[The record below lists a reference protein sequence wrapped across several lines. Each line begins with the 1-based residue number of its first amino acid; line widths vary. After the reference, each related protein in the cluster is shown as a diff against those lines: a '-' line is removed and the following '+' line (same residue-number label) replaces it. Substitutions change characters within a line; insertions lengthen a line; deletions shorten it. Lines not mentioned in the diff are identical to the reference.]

1 MIPFMVGIIASSFS
15 TGRIMSRTGR
25 YKVFPVV
32 GTAVMAVAMLL
43 FSTLTVDTPITTTMA
58 FMLIMGMGLGLS
70 MQTLVISVQNALPPR
85 DMGIATSS
93 VTFFRSMGGTF
104 GVAAALALLFG
115 SLGGNIR
122 DRAIAAHLPPAVI
135 ERFKHATA
143 LNDTSVIGTLPPA
156 IRRVVLEG
164 FADSMHTVF
173 LAVFF
178 LLIPAFVL
186 TLFIKEVPLRTM
198 GGAAAARAEAV
209 GQPQRD
215 VDAECDMDSA
225 KAETAVL

>member
-1 MIPFMVGIIASSFS
+1 MLFMV
-15 TGRIMSRTGR
+15 
-25 YKVFPVV
+25 
-32 GTAVMAVAMLL
+32 VMGA
-43 FSTLTVDTPITTTMA
+43 
-58 FMLIMGMGLGLS
+58 GLGLS

-115 SLGGNIR
+115 SLAGNIR
-122 DRAIAAHLPPAVI
+122 ERALAAGLPADIIAK
-135 ERFKHATA
+135 FKTA
-143 LNDTSVIGTLPPA
+143 ASLNDTSIIATLPAPV
-156 IRRVVLEG
+156 RRVVLEG

-173 LAVFF
+173 LTTFF

-186 TLFIKEVPLRTM
+186 AFFIKELPLRSM
-198 GGAAAARAEAV
+198 GGLAAQRAEAA
-209 GQPQRD
+209 QQARES
-215 VDAECDMDSA
+215 AEVEMDTA